1 MSESNVE
8 LARTAIGS
16 LERLFDL
23 FDEEIVWDNSGY
35 SAGREPALD
44 HSGIA
49 HGKPGVIRQVTSW
62 VGTWEDFS
70 FEVLDIID
78 AGENVVLEVRESGRG
93 RTSGAPMTNH
103 YWAIWTFREQRIVRG
118 AVYATLADALQAA
131 ESSR

>member
-1 MSESNVE
+1 MSERNVE
-8 LARTAIGS
+8 LARSAIGS

-35 SAGREPALD
+35 EARREIALD
-44 HSGIA
+44 QTGA
-49 HGKPGVIRQVTSW
+49 HGKPAVIRQVTRW

-93 RTSGAPMTNH
+93 RTSGVPMTNH

-131 ESSR
+131 EPSR